1 MTAPVPEEE
10 RDRDVEPLDLTVPP
24 ADEHASELPD
34 ESDAA
39 PDGLPDDEATQQENA
54 GSSEDQP
61 SQ

>member
-10 RDRDVEPLDLTVPP
+10 RDRDADALGLTEPP
-24 ADEHASELPD
+24 ADEHGSELPD
-34 ESDAA
+34 ERDDAPA
-39 PDGLPDDEATQQENA
+39 DEEAQEENA